1 MGVDTKSE
9 RVKEYCTW
17 SEDSISEEKLNT
29 VELMIDRYMDGD
41 LDDHKEITEKYQ
53 DLLKAQELVWDQ
65 EHNKMKHSKCDCHK
79 EESK

>member
-1 MGVDTKSE
+1 MRVDTKSE
-9 RVKEYCTW
+9 GVKEYCTW
-17 SEDSISEEKLNT
+17 SEDSISEEKFDIQ
-29 VELMIDRYMDGD
+29 ELMIDRYMDGD

-65 EHNKMKHSKCDCHK
+65 EHHKCKCDCHE